1 MLSLFTLWRENTH
14 QMVWTFSVFKENA
27 LDSPC
32 NKGNK
37 ETRKHHEQSVSP
49 LAPDASRVRPRAIR
63 HV

>member
-32 NKGNK
+32 NKD
-37 ETRKHHEQSVSP
+37 TRKLGNTTNSS
-49 LAPDASRVRPRAIR
+49 LAPDASRARRRAIR